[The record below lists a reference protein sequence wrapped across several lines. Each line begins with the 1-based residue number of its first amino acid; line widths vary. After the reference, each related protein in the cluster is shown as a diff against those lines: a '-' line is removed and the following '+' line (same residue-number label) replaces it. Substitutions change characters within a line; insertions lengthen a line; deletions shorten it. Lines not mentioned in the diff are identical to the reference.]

1 MRTYSQTAFFY
12 WEKEKYQNLISS
24 WNQPMWRTRLPTAAE
39 TQGLDPCPKCGPRS
53 SRMSIPCSMR
63 NCRWGP
69 ASFISGGL
77 PGDSDACLN
86 LKSTC
91 QTFQDLQK
99 YKVNIPGSKDVLFG
113 EINPRNNLHSENTR
127 LFLWEGRKKCKK
139 WTFNGSLSRPRC
151 KVNDFSSVL
160 NWDTEEIDSSTGD
173 SSLHPSSKSTIPA
186 RKS

>member
-1 MRTYSQTAFFY
+1 MWSPEQPHEHPLLNEKLQVGASELHFRRTS
-12 WEKEKYQNLISS
+12 
-24 WNQPMWRTRLPTAAE
+24 
-39 TQGLDPCPKCGPRS
+39 
-53 SRMSIPCSMR
+53 
-63 NCRWGP
+63 
-69 ASFISGGL
+69 
-77 PGDSDACLN
+77 GDSDACLN

-127 LFLWEGRKKCKK
+127 LFLLEGRKKCKK

-151 KVNDFSSVL
+151 KVNDFSSVPY
-160 NWDTEEIDSSTGD
+160 WDTEEIDSSTGD